1 METITNTSDNIITN
15 SYKEYHQVILTY
27 ITYRITHRYEAEDLA
42 QDVFVRLLDY
52 KQMLR
57 PDTVKYFLFAIARN
71 IVTDYIRRYYKKQEI
86 DSYMYDFAVTSSN
99 ETEEAI
105 IADDL
110 ASAEQRRLA
119 IFPEQR
125 RIPASRRNPDRSP
138 LKETGRFRNVPTV
151 SFRPRRLCS
160 CSCLRLEPAAQGK
173 KPRLPRRTTANKTM
187 RRKAHKK
194 CSFFCVRAYAT
205 SHHVNALKAAR
216 IPEAGRE
223 NAAGMA

>member
-125 RIPASRRNPDRSP
+125 RIVYMVISATTSRIIPVAMASGTTILGMLP
-138 LKETGRFRNVPTV
+138 LLFDAMFG
-151 SFRPRRLCS
+151 
-160 CSCLRLEPAAQGK
+160 
-173 KPRLPRRTTANKTM
+173 
-187 RRKAHKK
+187 
-194 CSFFCVRAYAT
+194 
-205 SHHVNALKAAR
+205 
-216 IPEAGRE
+216 
-223 NAAGMA
+223 GMAATIMGGLLVASALTLFVLPVAYCAIHKIKG